1 MNSLV
6 ETLVSDLNKRVFFRE
21 FSFPKSRFTGA
32 GTGKLNEFADHV
44 VWIDELLIIY
54 QVKERSDVGDSTPDA
69 ERKWFDRGVLHDA
82 TKQVRDTLAYLSAG
96 SVEVSNHRGHQF
108 DLDIGKVTTV
118 LKLVLYEPS
127 DDLPADREEIKHH
140 LSRTAGFI
148 HVLQMKDYRDVCE
161 VLVTPAE
168 VCQYLDF
175 REQLVTKWEGMQL
188 PPERAL
194 LGQFVSGDASA
205 KPDVNFESEL
215 DSISKDLDFD
225 MWFVFDGI
233 ADRIENASS
242 MESATDY
249 YRIIA
254 EFAKLNRLELAEFK
268 KRFRL
273 CLKAVND
280 NRFMG
285 PTRIISPQ
293 TRCGFV
299 FLSAVD
305 EFVEHRIV
313 GLSNMTEFAKHDQR
327 LDKCVGISI
336 AKDGSEYLIDWCFV
350 GFPWEEDLEMDEALA
365 KNYPFLPLK
374 SVVRDRYA

>member
-1 MNSLV
+1 MISLA
-6 ETLVSDLNKRVFFRE
+6 ETLVSDLSKRVFFRE
-21 FSFPKSRFTGA
+21 FSFPDSHFTGA
-32 GTGKLNEFADHV
+32 GAGELNEFADHV

-54 QVKERSDVGDSTPDA
+54 QVKERSDVSGRTPDT

-108 DLDIGKVTTV
+108 NLDIGKVTTV

-127 DDLPADREEIKHH
+127 NDLPADRKEIKHH
-140 LSRTAGFI
+140 LSKTAGFI

-161 VLVTPAE
+161 ILVTPAE

-175 REQLVTKWEGMQL
+175 REQLVTKWENMSL
-188 PPERAL
+188 PSERAL
-194 LGQFVSGDASA
+194 LGQFVSGSASA
-205 KPDVNFESEL
+205 KPSAQFESAP
-215 DSISKDLDFD
+215 DSISELDFD

-268 KRFRL
+268 KRFQL
-273 CLKAVND
+273 CLEAVND
-280 NRFMG
+280 NRFKG

-293 TRCGFV
+293 TGCGFV
-299 FLSAVD
+299 FLTVVD
-305 EFVEHRIV
+305 EFVAQRIV
-313 GLSNMTEFAKHDQR
+313 GLENMTELAKYDQR
-327 LDKCVGISI
+327 LDKCVGVSI
-336 AKDGSEYLIDWCFV
+336 AKEGSDYLVGWCFV
-350 GFPWEEDLEMDEALA
+350 GFSWEEDLELDEALA
-365 KNYPFLPLK
+365 KGNPFLPLK
-374 SVVRDRYA
+374 NVVRDRYA